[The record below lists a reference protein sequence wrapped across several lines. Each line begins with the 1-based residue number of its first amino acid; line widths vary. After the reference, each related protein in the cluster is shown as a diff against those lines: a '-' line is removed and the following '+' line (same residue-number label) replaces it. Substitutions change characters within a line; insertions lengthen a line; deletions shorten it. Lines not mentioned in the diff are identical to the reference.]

1 MGILGLNVCEF
12 GLVVANFV
20 VGVGGFADCILLG
33 FLVVVVS
40 GFLGVGVLAFGCL
53 LGLVWAGLRNAL
65 FVLWGLCY
73 LVCGGWGVSCLVW
86 FGVCSLDL
94 AGWLRVLF

>member
-40 GFLGVGVLAFGCL
+40 GFLGVGRVGVRLPAGFG
-53 LGLVWAGLRNAL
+53 LGGIAQCAVCAL
-65 FVLWGLCY
+65 GFVLFGLWWLECFLPCMVWGL
-73 LVCGGWGVSCLVW
+73 
-86 FGVCSLDL
+86 F
-94 AGWLRVLF
+94 A